1 MRDLNNTFCFRLS
14 IIRTL
19 AGSNQYSEIVNEAV
33 CMTLVH
39 SFAREKLSVRN
50 IIQFQ

>member
-1 MRDLNNTFCFRLS
+1 MRDLNNAFCFHLS

-19 AGSNQYSEIVNEAV
+19 AGSNQYSEIVDEAV
-33 CMTLVH
+33 CMALIH
-39 SFAREKLSVRN
+39 SFSREKLSARN